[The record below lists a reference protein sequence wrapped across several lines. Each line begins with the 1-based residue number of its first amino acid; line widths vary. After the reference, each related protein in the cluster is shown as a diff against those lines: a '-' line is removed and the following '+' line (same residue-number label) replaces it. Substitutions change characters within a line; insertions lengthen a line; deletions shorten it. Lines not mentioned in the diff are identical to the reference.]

1 MNIKTERKIPK
12 LKFHFWK
19 LLPKK
24 LSYQNPGLSN
34 NFHIIRIYKK
44 RQT

>member
-12 LKFHFWK
+12 LKFYFWK

-24 LSYQNPGLSN
+24 LSYQNPRLSN
-34 NFHIIRIYKK
+34 NSHFIIIDKK